1 VAARR
6 QADLVAPDKG
16 PARGAGPTLPLVL
29 LLALAASDGR
39 ADVTSP
45 AAERD
50 LARAI
55 YRELVEINTTD
66 SSGDCTRAA
75 EAMAARLRAAGLEAA
90 DVQVL
95 GPDPRK
101 GNLVARLR
109 GTGQRRPLLL
119 LAHLDVVEARREDWS
134 FDPFVF
140 REEGGYFYG
149 RGTSD
154 DKAMAAIFVAN
165 LIRYLREGFRPDRD
179 LVLALTAD
187 EEGGSFNGVDWL
199 LTNHRH
205 LLDAELALNEG
216 GGGQTKDGRRIAN
229 TVQASEKVFQSFRLE
244 VKNRGGHSSLP
255 VPDNAIYRLAEGLIR
270 FSRYRFPARLNDVT
284 RLFFERSAATVPEPE
299 ASDRRAVARIPP
311 DLAAADRLSTQP
323 YLNARL
329 RTTCVAT
336 LLEGGHAE
344 NALPQTAR
352 ATVNCRMLPD
362 EEPERVKAAIVAAL
376 ADEAIAVTEV
386 AQARPSPPSPV
397 TADVLSLIERISASM
412 WPGVPVIPSMSA
424 GATDA
429 VFLRAAG
436 IPVYGVD
443 GIFEDVDDVRAH
455 GRDERESVTSF
466 YEGQEF
472 LYRLVKALSSAG
484 GAR

>member
-1 VAARR
+1 MRSPR
-6 QADLVAPDKG
+6 CRFL
-16 PARGAGPTLPLVL
+16 LSN
-29 LLALAASDGR
+29 LLALALFLVGASVR
-39 ADVTSP
+39 AADVTSP
-45 AAERD
+45 APDRE

-55 YRELVEINTTD
+55 FEELIEINTTD
-66 SSGDCTRAA
+66 STGDCTAA
-75 EAMAARLRAAGLEAA
+75 AKAMAARLVAAGLPKA

-95 GPDPRK
+95 GPNPRK

-109 GTGQRRPLLL
+109 GTGKRKPLLL
-119 LAHLDVVEARREDWS
+119 LAHLDVVEARRDDWS

-165 LIRYLREGFRPDRD
+165 LIRYLREGFKPDRD
-179 LVLALTAD
+179 LIVALTAD
-187 EEGGSFNGVDWL
+187 EEGGSANGVEWL
-199 LTNHRH
+199 LANHRE
-205 LLDAELALNEG
+205 LVAAEFGLNEG
-216 GGGQTKDGRRIAN
+216 GGGQMKDGRRIAN
-229 TVQASEKVFQSFRLE
+229 TVQATEKVFQSFRLE
-244 VKNRGGHSSLP
+244 VKNPGGHSSLP
-255 VPDNAIYRLAEGLIR
+255 VPDNAIYRLSEGLVR
-270 FSRYRFPARLNDVT
+270 LSRYQFPVRLNDVT

-299 ASDRRAVARIPP
+299 ASDRRAVAKDPK
-311 DLAAADRLSTQP
+311 DAAAAQRLSAAA

-336 LLEGGHAE
+336 MLEGGHAE

-362 EEPERVKAAIVAAL
+362 EKPEDVRAAIVAAL
-376 ADEAIAVTEV
+376 ADDAIRVTPIAEAK
-386 AQARPSPPSPV
+386 PSPPSPPRPDIL
-397 TADVLSLIERISASM
+397 APIERVTEAM
-412 WPGVPVIPSMSA
+412 WPGVPVIPVMSA
-424 GATDA
+424 GATDSLY
-429 VFLRAAG
+429 LRGAG

-443 GIFEDVDDVRAH
+443 GIFEDVADVRAH
-455 GRDERESVTSF
+455 GRDERVQARSF

-472 LYRLVKALSSAG
+472 LYRLVKAYSSPE